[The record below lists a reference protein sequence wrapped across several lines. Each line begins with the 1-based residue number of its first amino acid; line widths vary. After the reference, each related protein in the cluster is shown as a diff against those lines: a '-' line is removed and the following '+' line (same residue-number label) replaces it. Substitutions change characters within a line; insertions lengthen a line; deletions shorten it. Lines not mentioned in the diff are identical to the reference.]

1 MGLLPLGQIPFFQS
15 DKTPEEI
22 LGSNKDLFETHYK
35 TWVEHEEDPGQIKR
49 KFNPAEKA
57 IVAELNQELLDN
69 GYRIKGIS
77 VTGHIEWYIITW
89 QDLQC
94 RHETLEDYKGKFHD
108 KG

>member
-1 MGLLPLGQIPFFQS
+1 MGLLPVGQIPFSRS

-89 QDLQC
+89 QDLPG
-94 RHETLEDYKGKFHD
+94 RHETIETGES
-108 KG
+108 G